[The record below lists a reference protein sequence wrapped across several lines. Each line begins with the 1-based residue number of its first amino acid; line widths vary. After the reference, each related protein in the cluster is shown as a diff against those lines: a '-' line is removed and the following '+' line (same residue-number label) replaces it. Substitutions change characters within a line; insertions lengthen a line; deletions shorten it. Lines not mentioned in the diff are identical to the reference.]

1 MKVIYTD
8 AAQRELI
15 EFQQRQKT
23 LLEELISD
31 RKLVYGD
38 DVLEVTA
45 SDIKEAAHR
54 IQPIRPTVRRYQ
66 SSELLTRAY
75 VVMGVAMMIGA
86 FFYPQIQEILQK
98 NKTQALIFFMGASF
112 TAMGWL
118 FGYWLKL
125 RQRRF
130 AEQLNKLYFLESSRL
145 RSDEQR
151 DDKPSRDEI

>member
-8 AAQRELI
+8 AAQRELV
-15 EFQQRQKT
+15 EFQQRQKA
-23 LLEELISD
+23 LLEELVSD

-54 IQPIRPTVRRYQ
+54 IQPIRPTARHYQ

-75 VVMGVAMMIGA
+75 IIMGIAMMIGA
-86 FFYPQIQEILQK
+86 FFYPQIQEILEK
-98 NKTQALIFFMGASF
+98 NKTQAFIFVTGASI
-112 TAMGWL
+112 TALGWL

-130 AEQLNKLYFLESSRL
+130 AEQLNKFYSLESSRFM
-145 RSDEQR
+145 SKEQR
-151 DDKPSRDEI
+151 DDEDSKGEI